1 MDDILSCLI
10 KRQDVYEA
18 QSENRF
24 NNLEDAIVK
33 KQSENEKKTETRF
46 SGIEKQLSALS
57 SAINKKTSQFPQLP
71 SPTFAPLSLASRS
84 QPPHPTSLPQP
95 TFPGVPLPNQQP
107 NLNQVDQAAIANIV
121 SNART
126 IIGIGPI
133 SPAEIEDTGGNTPED
148 KLFIAAVDYLRKEIG
163 VKNSEIEDA
172 DITEVFPA
180 EDPSLQRIYVKFSSR
195 EQAELCLHL
204 TRRLKKPELNV
215 VLFIPSQFKQR
226 FNALRNE
233 DYRLRRLTNPLHK
246 TRIEFS
252 DDDLILYACPIGHY
266 RFDQYVV
273 HGLPAVDLAPVRTHP
288 PGRKTKRP
296 RSDSTTPEAAD
307 KKKER
312 VISPKHSNEDTD
324 KTEDKNSG
332 DVNEAESL
340 N

>member
-1 MDDILSCLI
+1 MDIASLAGLTQAIAEGVSNSMDLRMDKFQDSMDQKMDKFQNNLTSFNVTQTDKLGGTLKTGMDDILSCLI

-95 TFPGVPLPNQQP
+95 TFPGVQLPNQQP

-180 EDPSLQRIYVKFSSR
+180 EDPSLQQIYVKFSSR

-252 DDDLILYACPIGHY
+252 
-266 RFDQYVV
+266 VV
-273 HGLPAVDLAPVRTHP
+273 CSPYPVNSTAL
-288 PGRKTKRP
+288 TKIC
-296 RSDSTTPEAAD
+296 SQ
-307 KKKER
+307 
-312 VISPKHSNEDTD
+312 
-324 KTEDKNSG
+324 G
-332 DVNEAESL
+332 MGW
-340 N
+340 